1 MWDMKNSIINCVI
14 LLALTSVGPA
24 AAETAE
30 ECKNNTD
37 PQKFIDGKCDTL
49 KGVDSTHGVQ
59 KEHQMRGG
67 PLRGV
72 QKINPSKVKQKRKD
86 RDSKNQKDKQILDV
100 RSDMEPP
107 VQPLKIDNPS
117 GSSKHP
123 EATPRNPGSKTK

>member
-14 LLALTSVGPA
+14 LLALTSVGSA
-24 AAETAE
+24 AAETAD

-59 KEHQMRGG
+59 KEHNMQGV
-67 PLRGV
+67 PLGDV
-72 QKINPSKVKQKRKD
+72 PKFNPSKVKHKRKD
-86 RDSKNQKDKQILDV
+86 RDSKRTKDKQILDV

-107 VQPLKIDNPS
+107 VQPQKIDNPS
-117 GSSKHP
+117 GSSKP
-123 EATPRNPGSKTK
+123 TTTK